1 MSIFDNIE
9 QEMLEKEKEESEI
22 ALSNER
28 QFELDKLNE
37 ENLKEVNNLIEETE
51 SLVINENVDEDIKN
65 SSLLVLTALKL
76 LRDKLTIA
84 DRNINDS
91 NTVVKMPEGF
101 YLRQTVYMIPTP
113 QNGLKDI
120 TSYHILSFGTSQI
133 GPRVDLAI
141 DKKQAGVESLYCAN
155 FGMFNKSIFASLEEA
170 QAHYNPE
177 VE

>member
-9 QEMLEKEKEESEI
+9 REMLEKEKEESEI

-84 DRNINDS
+84 DKMEGDS

-101 YLRQTVYMIPTP
+101 YIRQTVYMIPTP

-120 TSYHILSFGTSQI
+120 TSYHIISFGTSQI

-141 DKKQAGVESLYCAN
+141 DKKQAGVESLYCAS

-170 QAHYNPE
+170 QAHYLVEE
-177 VE
+177 V